1 MEFVK
6 VHKEGIII
14 WIVVIL
20 IIITRFL
27 PISFGDLYN
36 DGAIN
41 SFRAFGWLDY
51 FGTSGQTTPLQWFG
65 NIPNWSLLSFHDAPP
80 LAFLIQK
87 IFFVIFGGGSA
98 AVARL
103 PFIIAGIGS
112 IWLVYYLLK
121 QLTNRTIASMA
132 AITFTVSSY
141 ATWAGQAAYLEGI
154 EEFFIVG
161 SVLFGAY
168 FLFKESNKKY
178 IYIWV
183 IFLAC
188 ALLTKYT
195 AIFLIPPIILYAFLY
210 RKGLRNRWKNI
221 IVAFVLFIVLLSP
234 IIIYNLNLYQSRGH
248 FDAAISSMIGMQS
261 NDFSIISGR
270 SPHYNI
276 FNNTISI
283 VKTLGENMSYPLL
296 ILAIGCFILL
306 IFRIRKLG
314 LKNFESWILINIS
327 FLILI
332 LGFAGGTV
340 RFLSIIVAFI
350 AIIVGLGVYHLY
362 VYINNYSLRRIF
374 LAIMS
379 GIILFEL
386 FYSINTNVLKTPITT
401 SNWLYS
407 ENKVKSLG
415 FNELDN
421 FIRKEIIIKLPERNI
436 IKTKDDLVFGNDDV
450 NGRSVIIFDDR
461 INWFAQ
467 MWYFQRYFLYYS
479 WPVISTAFLSSA
491 NKDIVKIED
500 LMKVSGKPLY
510 FIYPI
515 DGRVIDS
522 VRVNN
527 IEINQLGSSL
537 VERFDIILATTTIIR
552 NKNNVP
558 VFRIYKVDNL

>member
-1 MEFVK
+1 VK
-6 VHKEGIII
+6 AHKEGMIIG
-14 WIVVIL
+14 IVVIW

-65 NIPNWSLLSFHDAPP
+65 NIPNWSTLSFHDAPP

-87 IFFVIFGGGSA
+87 IFFVILGGGGTV
-98 AVARL
+98 VARL

-112 IWLVYYLLK
+112 IWLLYYLLK
-121 QLTNRTIASMA
+121 QLTNRTIASIA
-132 AITFTVSSY
+132 TITLTVSSY
-141 ATWAGQAAYLEGI
+141 AVWVGQAVYLEGI

-168 FLFKESNKKY
+168 FMFKERNKKY
-178 IYIWV
+178 IYIWA
-183 IFLAC
+183 IFLSC

-210 RKGLRNRWKNI
+210 RKELRDKWKNI
-221 IVAFVLFIVLLSP
+221 AIAFVLFITLLSP
-234 IIIYNLNLYQSRGH
+234 IIIYNLNLYQNRGH
-248 FDAAISSMIGMQS
+248 FDAAISSMVGIHS
-261 NDFSIISGR
+261 EDFSIISER
-270 SPHYNI
+270 SLHYNI
-276 FNNTISI
+276 FSNTINI
-283 VKTLGENMSYPLL
+283 IKTLGENMSYPLL
-296 ILAIGCFILL
+296 ILALGCFILL

-314 LKNFESWILINIS
+314 FKSFESWILINTS

-340 RFLSIIVAFI
+340 RFLSIMVPFI
-350 AIIVGLGVYHLY
+350 AITIGLGVYY
-362 VYINNYSLRRIF
+362 SYISINSYGLKKIF
-374 LAIMS
+374 LAIIA

-386 FYSINTNVLKTPITT
+386 FYSINTNVLKTPVTT

-407 ENKVKSLG
+407 ENKVNSLG

-436 IKTKDDLVFGNDDV
+436 IKTKEDLVFGNDDV
-450 NGRSVIIFDDR
+450 NGRSVVIFDDR

-467 MWYFQRYFLYYS
+467 MWYFQRYFIYYR
-479 WPVISTAFLSSA
+479 WPVISTAFLSTA
-491 NKDIVKIED
+491 NKDIINIED
-500 LMKVSGKPLY
+500 LMKVSGEPLY

-515 DGRVIDS
+515 DNQVMDS
-522 VRVNN
+522 IRAND
-527 IEINQLGSSL
+527 IEINQLGHTIA
-537 VERFDIILATTTIIR
+537 ERFDKISDEITIIK
-552 NKNNVP
+552 NKNNIP
-558 VFRIYKVDNL
+558 VFKVYRIDHL